1 MSNQI
6 TATFVQQFK
15 ETLYHLVQQKGARLR
30 DAVTVEMVNG
40 EYAFFDQIGATA
52 AVERT
57 ARHTDSPLVNT
68 PHARRRVPMRD
79 FEWGDLIDDQDRVR
93 SLVDPTSSY
102 LRNAMWALGRKLD
115 DLVIEAAFADAA
127 TGKTG
132 STPIAF
138 PAGQQIAASAA
149 GLTIDKL
156 LQAKQKLD
164 AAEVDSD
171 DPRVLVCSARQIKD
185 LLGTTQVT
193 SADYNSVKALAQGEI
208 DTFLGF
214 RFIRSERL
222 PADGSSNRRV
232 LAFARSGIGLAIG
245 RDMKGS
251 VGERADKGFA
261 TYVYACLSAG
271 ASRLEE
277 ERVVEI
283 KCTEA

>member
-6 TATFVQQFK
+6 TTSFVQQFK
-15 ETLYHLVQQKGARLR
+15 DTLYHLVQQKGSRLR
-30 DAVTVEMVNG
+30 SLVMEEMANG
-40 EYAFFDQIGATA
+40 EFAYFDQIGATA

-57 ARHTDSPLVNT
+57 ARHADSPLVHT
-68 PHARRRVPMRD
+68 PHSRRRVPMRD

-93 SLVDPTSSY
+93 TLVDPTSSY
-102 LRNAMWALGRKLD
+102 LRNAMWALGRKID
-115 DLVIEAAFADAA
+115 DLVIEAAYADAY
-127 TGKTG
+127 TGKSGTTTV
-132 STPIAF
+132 SF
-138 PAGQQIAASAA
+138 PSGQQVAAAA
-149 GLTIDKL
+149 TGLTIDKL

-164 AAEVDSD
+164 AAEVDKD
-171 DPRVLVCSARQIKD
+171 DPRVLVCSAKQIKD

-214 RFIRSERL
+214 RFVRSERL

-232 LAFARSGIGLAIG
+232 LAFSKSGIGLAIG
-245 RDMKGS
+245 RDMKGNIA
-251 VGERADKGFA
+251 ERADKGFA
-261 TYVYACLSAG
+261 TYVYACLSCG

-283 KCTEA
+283 KCVES